1 MNTIIKNNEITNKKE
16 QCDLIKQIGKTTYR
30 VNAHFNKIGKETMS
44 DKIIRMLQNDV
55 KSPKTQGFLEA
66 D

>member
-1 MNTIIKNNEITNKKE
+1 MNTESVNNKTANKKE
-16 QCDLIKQIGKTTYR
+16 KYDLIRQIGKTTYR

-55 KSPKTQGFLEA
+55 KIPKTQGFLEA
-66 D
+66 N

>member
-1 MNTIIKNNEITNKKE
+1 MSTVYENNKTTNKKE
-16 QCDLIKQIGKTTYR
+16 KFDLIKQIDKTTYR
-30 VNAHFNKIGKETMS
+30 VKAHFNKSGKETMS